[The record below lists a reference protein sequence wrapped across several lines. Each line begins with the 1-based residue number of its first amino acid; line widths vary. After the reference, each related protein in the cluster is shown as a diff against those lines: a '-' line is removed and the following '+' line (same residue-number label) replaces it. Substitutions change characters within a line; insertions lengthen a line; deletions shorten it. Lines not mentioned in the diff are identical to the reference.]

1 MNTIVEERQDHWLT
15 AILWAC
21 QHFGIRCHALKVVNG
36 LPLENGQLSEALFQ
50 RAAEQAQLEVG
61 LTSLSL
67 LEQATF
73 PCLAVEKQGN
83 PLLILGREGEHYR
96 CLSPHQANSDMTLSL
111 DELKTQVK
119 EGIWQLSTQVAA
131 DGRVESLV
139 EEKPV
144 HWFRQVLMEVRP
156 WYRDLLL
163 ASFVINLLAMVVPL
177 FTMNVYDRVVP
188 NQAFHTLWVLS
199 VGVII
204 VVVFDWVLREARSSV
219 TDMAGRYVENKLS
232 AQLFQK
238 VLGMRLEQ
246 RPQSVGA
253 FARQLQDFDS
263 VKDFLTSVSLVT
275 LVDLPFTLFFLLLI
289 GWLGGAMMLI
299 PLAVMAALLLLSFV
313 MKGRLAQ
320 TFTESARLSTQRQ
333 AHVYDSLSALTDIKQ
348 NNAEG
353 MTQKRWE
360 QTVSAL
366 SEWQT
371 RSRFYS
377 NIVSHSIMSSQQVVT
392 IALIIF
398 GVYQIAEGL
407 LSMGGLIA
415 IVMLS
420 GRAASSINQLSM
432 LMLRYQ
438 QTQTAMEGLN
448 QIMATPQESTS
459 HQVMDRGE
467 FHGNVALRNVSF
479 AYPEMQ
485 IHALEAISLDI
496 KAGEKIGVIGNAG
509 SGKSTLMALLARQL
523 LPTAGQMYYET
534 IDAQLWPPSVI
545 RAGIGWVGQ
554 NPGLIYGTIYENIT
568 FGDQSIDEQR
578 LLNAVMLSGLNDYMP
593 RLANGLETQVGE
605 QGRFLSGGQRQAVA
619 IARAI
624 YRDPAMLLLD
634 EPTSALDK
642 AAEERFFHAL
652 QRLPADKTLVISS
665 HKQSFLT
672 LCDRILVL
680 DKGKLV
686 AQGTP
691 HEIFTQQGS
700 ARVRSRVKSVS
711 VVKGGQS

>member
-61 LTSLSL
+61 LTNLSL

-73 PCLAVEKQGN
+73 PCLAVEKQGS
-83 PLLILGREGEHYR
+83 PLLILGREGERYR
-96 CLSPHQANSDMTLSL
+96 CLSPHEANSDLILSL

-119 EGIWQLSTQVAA
+119 EGVWQLSTQVAA
-131 DGRVESLV
+131 DGRVESLI

-360 QTVSAL
+360 TDGFCVVGMANPFAFLFQHCFSLHYVEPASGDDRLDHFRCVSDCRRAIEHGRL
-366 SEWQT
+366 DCHSDAQWARCLFDQPA
-371 RSRFYS
+371 FY
-377 NIVSHSIMSSQQVVT
+377 
-392 IALIIF
+392 AD
-398 GVYQIAEGL
+398 
-407 LSMGGLIA
+407 
-415 IVMLS
+415 
-420 GRAASSINQLSM
+420 AA
-432 LMLRYQ
+432 
-438 QTQTAMEGLN
+438 
-448 QIMATPQESTS
+448 
-459 HQVMDRGE
+459 
-467 FHGNVALRNVSF
+467 
-479 AYPEMQ
+479 
-485 IHALEAISLDI
+485 
-496 KAGEKIGVIGNAG
+496 
-509 SGKSTLMALLARQL
+509 
-523 LPTAGQMYYET
+523 LPT
-534 IDAQLWPPSVI
+534 DAN
-545 RAGIGWVGQ
+545 R
-554 NPGLIYGTIYENIT
+554 
-568 FGDQSIDEQR
+568 
-578 LLNAVMLSGLNDYMP
+578 
-593 RLANGLETQVGE
+593 NGRTQPDHGHASRIHVT
-605 QGRFLSGGQRQAVA
+605 SSDGQR
-619 IARAI
+619 
-624 YRDPAMLLLD
+624 
-634 EPTSALDK
+634 
-642 AAEERFFHAL
+642 
-652 QRLPADKTLVISS
+652 
-665 HKQSFLT
+665 
-672 LCDRILVL
+672 
-680 DKGKLV
+680 
-686 AQGTP
+686 
-691 HEIFTQQGS
+691 
-700 ARVRSRVKSVS
+700 RVPR
-711 VVKGGQS
+711 